1 MRWSWIGHNDRV
13 AVVGTTGSGKSTL
26 LRAAL
31 VPTRLYVALYDPKGE
46 WTGQEWL
53 TVREAA
59 KLPKNPHPRV
69 RYFPYPEELSDKEA
83 LDTFF
88 RWVYLRQNTT
98 LVVDE
103 AYLATLG
110 GRWLPPFYQACLA
123 QGRSLGIGV
132 ISATQRPYYI
142 PQTILTEAEHWFIF
156 KLRAPQDVHAVAQWT
171 GLEPRRIKALEKHE
185 WYYVGDH
192 GLSGPHILTLDH
204 VI

>member
-1 MRWSWIGHNDRV
+1 MEWSWIGHNDRV
-13 AVVGTTGSGKSTL
+13 AVVGTTGSGKTTL
-26 LRAAL
+26 IRAL
-31 VPTRLYVALYDPKGE
+31 VPTRPYVALYDPKGE
-46 WTGQEWL
+46 WGGREWL
-53 TVREAA
+53 TVREASR
-59 KLPKNPHPRV
+59 LPRNPHPRV
-69 RYFPYPEELSDKEA
+69 RYYPYPEELADKEA

-88 RWVYLRQNTT
+88 RWVYMRGNTT

-123 QGRSLGIGV
+123 QGRGLGVGV

-142 PQTILTEAEHWFIF
+142 PQTILTEAEHWFVF

-171 GLEPRRIKALEKHE
+171 GLRPHRVRDLGKYE
-185 WYYVGDH
+185 WYYVGDK
-192 GLSGPHILTLDH
+192 GLSGPHVLALEG